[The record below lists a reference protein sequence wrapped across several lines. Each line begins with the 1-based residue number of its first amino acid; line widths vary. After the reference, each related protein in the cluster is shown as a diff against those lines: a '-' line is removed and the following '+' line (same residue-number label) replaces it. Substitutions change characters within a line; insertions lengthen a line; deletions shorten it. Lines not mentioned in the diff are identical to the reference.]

1 VGSTCA
7 YPLKGRRGMS
17 GLTPRMKRRIKSEF
31 GEEKPTIWIG
41 KKQISN
47 ELIKEVEKQLEKRE
61 IVKIKI
67 LKSALQ
73 ETKASEIAT
82 AISKQTEADLVEVR
96 GHTFILYKRSRKTS
110 KT

>member
-1 VGSTCA
+1 
-7 YPLKGRRGMS
+7 MS
-17 GLTPRMKRRIKSEF
+17 KLTSKMKRRIKSGF

-47 ELIKEVEKQLEKRE
+47 ELIKEVEKQLEKRK
-61 IVKIKI
+61 IVKVKI

-73 ETKASEIAT
+73 EARASEIAS

-96 GHTFILYKRSRKTS
+96 GHTFILCKRRRKAP
-110 KT
+110 KE

>member
-1 VGSTCA
+1 
-7 YPLKGRRGMS
+7 
-17 GLTPRMKRRIKSEF
+17 MKRRIKSEF

-41 KKQISN
+41 KRQISN

-73 ETKASEIAT
+73 GAKASEIAA
-82 AISKQTEADLVEVR
+82 AISKQTETDLVEVR
-96 GHTFILYKRSRKTS
+96 GHTFILYRRRRKAS
-110 KT
+110 KK